1 MLNVARTVVS
11 QYGNSPSIRA
21 LVDSWNDC
29 IDPRINLDTFYAAW
43 WDVSTAYGEGLDN
56 WGRIVGVSRLLN
68 IPNDEDYLGFVTSAN
83 PYDWDTFNNGIFYT
97 GYGATQTYLLPD
109 DAYRVLILAKALA
122 NISATTTR
130 GINRV
135 LKQLFPGRGKCYVVD
150 GLDMTM
156 TYTFEFQLTVVE
168 YAILVNSGVLPHPAG
183 VEYTVNVIP
192 GLSLQFGFLGSDL
205 QPFNVGTFFQS
216 E

>member
-1 MLNVARTVVS
+1 MLQVERTLVS
-11 QYGNSPSIRA
+11 QYGNSASIRA
-21 LVDSWNDC
+21 LIDSWNDS
-29 IDPRINLDTFYAAW
+29 IDPRANLDAFYAAW
-43 WDVSTAYGEGLDN
+43 WNVATAYGDGLDN

-68 IPNDEDYLGFVTSAN
+68 IPSDEDFFGFFNDST

-97 GYGATQTYLLPD
+97 GYGATQTYELPD

-122 NISATTTR
+122 NISATTAR

-135 LKQLFPGRGKCYVVD
+135 LQQLFPGRGKAYVVD

-156 TYTFEFQLTVVE
+156 SYVFEFQLTVVE
-168 YAILVNSGVLPHPAG
+168 YAVLVNSGVLPHPAG
-183 VEYTVNVIP
+183 VGYSVNVIP
-192 GLSLQFGFLGSDL
+192 GLSLTFGFLGSDL